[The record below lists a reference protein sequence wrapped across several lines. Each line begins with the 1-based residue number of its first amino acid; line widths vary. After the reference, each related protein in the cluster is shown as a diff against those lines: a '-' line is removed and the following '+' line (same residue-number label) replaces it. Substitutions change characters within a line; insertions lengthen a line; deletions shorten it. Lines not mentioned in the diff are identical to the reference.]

1 MRGIVIGL
9 VVMGAMVLPAQR
21 RRAGQAPGVSL
32 SEEAVTEGRKVY
44 NQTCTVCHGVDGA
57 VGDRGPALAG
67 NRRYL
72 RSTDQELLEAIR
84 DGIGGTLMP
93 PAGLP
98 EEVVRKVV
106 VYIRSLRATAYDAPV
121 KGDVARGEKIF
132 WEKGQCGQCH
142 GIQGKGGL
150 MGPDLSN
157 AGGQRTL
164 SFLREALTQT
174 KPRPPRGYQPVRV
187 VTAEG
192 QTVSGIVKNEDSFS
206 LQLLDGNQKLR
217 LFDRAELRE
226 VVYDAKSPM
235 PADYDKKLAPQELED
250 LLAFLSR
257 QAVNRVRRQQLG
269 DPEP

>member
-9 VVMGAMVLPAQR
+9 FVVGVTVLPAQR
-21 RRAGQAPGVSL
+21 RRVGQASGLSL
-32 SEEAVTEGRKVY
+32 PEEAVAEGRKVY
-44 NQTCTVCHGVDGA
+44 NQTCTVCHGIDGTL
-57 VGDRGPALAG
+57 GDRGPALAG

-72 RSTDQELLEAIR
+72 RTTDQELLEAIR
-84 DGIGGTLMP
+84 DGIPGTLMP

-132 WEKGQCGQCH
+132 WAKGQCGQCH
-142 GIQGKGGL
+142 VIQGKGGL
-150 MGPDLSN
+150 TGPDLSN
-157 AGGQRTL
+157 AGAQRTM
-164 SFLREALTQT
+164 SFLHEALTKE
-174 KPRPPRGYQPVRV
+174 KPKPPRGYQPVRV

-192 QTVSGIVKNEDSFS
+192 QTVTGILKNEDSFS

-217 LFDRAELRE
+217 MFDRAELRE
-226 VVYDAKSPM
+226 VVYDAKSLM

-257 QAVNRVRRQQLG
+257 QAVSRVRSQQLG
-269 DPEP
+269 DPPR